1 MQSDPTPQ
9 PDPETLGRIEELAIE
24 MAVKAGRILSGHFG
38 KSIDV
43 EFKSDDKTNP
53 VSQADKESEEYLKS
67 TISSRFP
74 DHRILG
80 EEGTDTGAL
89 DADFLWALDPLDG
102 TVNFLN
108 GFPIYAVSI
117 GVLHKGQPVVGSI
130 WTPFSGR
137 AEGSLYHARL
147 GGGAFRDGER
157 IRVRRNPTPQPGQLM
172 IMPLMF
178 RRRFHQKA
186 GPKAPLGEGRNLGS
200 IAYEMAGTASGLLQ
214 HSLFSWPSIWDVAAG
229 IALVNEA
236 GGATLTYDYRKSIWR
251 PSMPFPIDNQAAPED
266 PKHLRNWR
274 KPILVGDG
282 ELVGYLSKLLAP
294 GRFTRLKRRLVG

>member
-9 PDPETLGRIEELAIE
+9 PDPEVLGRIEELAIE
-24 MAVKAGRILSGHFG
+24 MAVASGRILTEHFG

-80 EEGTDTGAL
+80 EEGTDTGAV

-102 TVNFLN
+102 TVNYLN

-117 GVLHKGQPVVGSI
+117 GVLYKGQPVAGSI
-130 WTPFSGR
+130 WTPFSGN

-147 GGGAFRDGER
+147 GQGAFKDGER
-157 IRVRRNPTPQPGQLM
+157 ISVRRTSAPMPGKLM

-200 IAYEMAGTASGLLQ
+200 IAYEMAG
-214 HSLFSWPSIWDVAAG
+214 HSIWDAPVLSVHVAQHLGHCGWHSAG
-229 IALVNEA
+229 QRGRRGNSHLRLSQKYLAALDA
-236 GGATLTYDYRKSIWR
+236 LHYRKSDR
-251 PSMPFPIDNQAAPED
+251 PEGPTTYPKLEEID
-266 PKHLRNWR
+266 H
-274 KPILVGDG
+274 GG
-282 ELVGYLSKLLAP
+282 
-294 GRFTRLKRRLVG
+294 